1 MDESTRTQELQQSF
15 REEVAHLQKTLT
27 GMVSVWLTI
36 AAYGAVFLFPLYG
49 HRAPD
54 EPFWALVALT
64 TVGVAAYLLHL
75 KAVPMAHALLAVGPM
90 VCLARVLSLSAW
102 APAPYV
108 TPLLVL
114 ASFVLG
120 VWPGLTSLLV
130 GTAVVLTAPLPGAE
144 KLAVLLLI
152 WLTASMAWLGTRGF
166 RMALSWSHNSQMR
179 ALQLLS
185 ELRARRG
192 ETAPMPPLIVEIAL
206 RDIWKT
212 YAVIGVSLVV
222 LIVGTARL
230 LKSLRMFEAVKLGS
244 QLTG

>member
-1 MDESTRTQELQQSF
+1 LMNATSSAHHEMKPDRKGAFSYGLLMSGLLVPFLFITVFVQSF
-15 REEVAHLQKTLT
+15 
-27 GMVSVWLTI
+27 VS
-36 AAYGAVFLFPLYG
+36 AQS
-49 HRAPD
+49 
-54 EPFWALVALT
+54 
-64 TVGVAAYLLHL
+64 
-75 KAVPMAHALLAVGPM
+75 K
-90 VCLARVLSLSAW
+90 
-102 APAPYV
+102 
-108 TPLLVL
+108 
-114 ASFVLG
+114 
-120 VWPGLTSLLV
+120 
-130 GTAVVLTAPLPGAE
+130 E
-144 KLAVLLLI
+144 KVAVLLLI